1 LVAIV
6 VVVLFYDPVR
16 KRLDG
21 PSASLLGRL
30 SFPVYLAHL
39 PILCG
44 LVVPIHSS
52 LADRFGSA
60 AVAPPTFALFV
71 VLALIAAYPLARLD
85 AWWVGKFARCGS
97 RASCHAAADKPAIW
111 QSLRLAD
118 MSDRTK
124 PSASQ

>member
-85 AWWVGKFARCGS
+85 AWWVGKLRAVAAVLAAMLQRTS
-97 RASCHAAADKPAIW
+97 RRFGNLCV
-111 QSLRLAD
+111 
-118 MSDRTK
+118 
-124 PSASQ
+124 